1 LDVVVHAGGPGADA
15 VAPTRYDT
23 VTPFVTSARWH
34 PEDVG
39 FTILSARNRTRGC
52 PPRANLPDPQQPEAM
67 TANEPPPAATPAATN
82 PAAKFSNLDAGPAES
97 VIIRPWPKVVFL
109 YPTFVAAAIFF
120 LLSWLRIGDAEG
132 QLGSKVLGNTFMV
145 VLVLNLLVFS
155 FDFSRI
161 KSITILISV
170 VTILLLV
177 GWLDQSYDV
186 TGFLGRVFGSIDIR
200 MNTAFYGFFA
210 AGLGVLLA
218 IVWINS
224 RFNYY
229 EVNAREILHHHGYL
243 GDIQRWSTEGLEMN
257 KEIYD
262 LAEYILMRSGRLIFH
277 PATSKKAIVLDNVA
291 QVNRIEKSIN
301 DLLSVVA
308 VRFNQRPGPG

>member
-1 LDVVVHAGGPGADA
+1 
-15 VAPTRYDT
+15 
-23 VTPFVTSARWH
+23 
-34 PEDVG
+34 
-39 FTILSARNRTRGC
+39 
-52 PPRANLPDPQQPEAM
+52 M
-67 TANEPPPAATPAATN
+67 TANEPNQTPSAAPSAIVET
-82 PAAKFSNLDAGPAES
+82 SPAES

-109 YPTFVAAAIFF
+109 YPTFVVSSIFF
-120 LLSWLRIGDAEG
+120 LLSWLGWV
-132 QLGSKVLGNTFMV
+132 SPTVLGNTFMAA
-145 VLVLNLLVFS
+145 LLLNLLVFS

-161 KSITILISV
+161 KSITLV
-170 VTILLLV
+170 VGAIAVVLLV
-177 GWLDQSYDV
+177 AWADSKWELTS
-186 TGFLGRVFGSIDIR
+186 FLGRVFGSIDIQ
-200 MNTAFYGFFA
+200 MNTSFYAFLS
-210 AGLGVLLA
+210 AGLGILLL
-218 IVWINS
+218 IVWINT

-262 LAEYILMRSGRLIFH
+262 VAEYVLLRSGRLIFQ

-291 QVNRIEKSIN
+291 RVNRIEKAIN